1 MKMKFHTFLERHW
14 QQPSVLGRILLS
26 PLSRLFA
33 CLARQRR
40 LSYQKHPEKIRRL
53 PVPVV
58 IVGNIH
64 VGGTGKT
71 PITGA
76 LVNALQQRGVRV
88 GIISRGYGRSSQA
101 VHILRPESSAAVAG
115 DEPLLLYRQTHAP
128 MAVGADRFVAGSALL
143 QHFPDIQLMVADDGL
158 QHYALHRD
166 LEIAVFPAAHIGRT
180 LDVLP
185 NGCLREPLSR
195 LQQVDAVVLSQSSL
209 HDIDRAK
216 AAWQST
222 LPVFS
227 SRSTPSLPYCLRHPE
242 RTLAPGSL
250 HPNASC
256 AALAGIAR
264 PERFFRSLADLGFTL
279 QHTVALPD
287 HAPLSAQ
294 DLPAADYVF
303 ITEKDAVK
311 LNAADVPDS
320 VYVLPLQTHIE
331 PDLAEWVCR
340 AVFHHAD
347 SPA

>member
-1 MKMKFHTFLERHW
+1 M
-14 QQPSVLGRILLS
+14 
-26 PLSRLFA
+26 
-33 CLARQRR
+33 
-40 LSYQKHPEKIRRL
+40 
-53 PVPVV
+53 
-58 IVGNIH
+58 
-64 VGGTGKT
+64 
-71 PITGA
+71 
-76 LVNALQQRGVRV
+76 RV

-128 MAVGADRFVAGSALL
+128 MAVGTDRFAAGSALL
-143 QHFPDIQLMVADDGL
+143 QRFPDIQLMVADDGL

-185 NGCLREPLSR
+185 NGCLREPFSR
-195 LQQVDAVVLSQSSL
+195 LQQMDAVVLSQSSL

-242 RTLAPGSL
+242 RTLTPGSL
-250 HPNASC
+250 QPNASC

-287 HAPLSAQ
+287 HAPLTAQ

-303 ITEKDAVK
+303 VTEKDAVK
-311 LNAADVPDS
+311 LNPTDVLDS

-340 AVFHHAD
+340 AVFNHAD
-347 SPA
+347 

>member
-1 MKMKFHTFLERHW
+1 M
-14 QQPSVLGRILLS
+14 
-26 PLSRLFA
+26 
-33 CLARQRR
+33 
-40 LSYQKHPEKIRRL
+40 
-53 PVPVV
+53 
-58 IVGNIH
+58 
-64 VGGTGKT
+64 
-71 PITGA
+71 
-76 LVNALQQRGVRV
+76 
-88 GIISRGYGRSSQA
+88 
-101 VHILRPESSAAVAG
+101 
-115 DEPLLLYRQTHAP
+115 
-128 MAVGADRFVAGSALL
+128 
-143 QHFPDIQLMVADDGL
+143 
-158 QHYALHRD
+158 
-166 LEIAVFPAAHIGRT
+166 FPAAHIGRT

-195 LQQVDAVVLSQSSL
+195 LQQVNAVVLSQSSL

-222 LPVFS
+222 LPIFS

-250 HPNASC
+250 HPNASR

-287 HAPLSAQ
+287 HAPLTVQ

-303 ITEKDAVK
+303 VTEKDAVK

-340 AVFHHAD
+340 QIWDDAA
-347 SPA
+347 SPP